1 MPCYVMQGEHPL
13 PDTVIEQFSKASG
26 ELCSNLFLLSGTALP
41 FRPLEVTDI
50 LNPGKSA
57 VVTTAD
63 GLRIACIG
71 GTYKAAVYSGSEIPH
86 VRICSEVN
94 QL

>member
-1 MPCYVMQGEHPL
+1 MQQYIPSQWDC
-13 PDTVIEQFSKASG
+13 PT
-26 ELCSNLFLLSGTALP
+26 P
-41 FRPLEVTDI
+41 FRCLGITDI

-57 VVTTAD
+57 VVTTAE

-86 VRICSEVN
+86 VRIYLKVN
-94 QL
+94 PVW